1 VPGGAEIRLLSRA
14 GSRSIGDAAVR
25 SAWQHGG
32 FVRILL
38 APAASLYRAGV
49 AVRRFRAGRG
59 RAQTVGAPVVSIG
72 NLTVGGT
79 GKTPAALW
87 LAERLRRDGLRPA
100 IVSRGYGGTLER
112 RVVTVADGSGP
123 LFSVDEIG
131 DEATLLA
138 ERFRGPIVC
147 GADRVAAAREAV
159 EAHGA
164 GVIVADDAF
173 QHWRLA
179 RDFDLVLVDGRTGFG
194 NGSLL
199 PAGPL
204 REPLGALRR
213 AHAIV
218 VTKSAGAD
226 ALAPAL
232 ARHAPGVPV
241 FAATLTAREL
251 VRAEEGELRAAP
263 LGELLGRRVVAVS
276 AVAQPHSFYELLGE
290 LEARPIEVL
299 EFPDHHPYTNDDWQR
314 ITQAAHRAELVVCTE
329 KDLVKLRR
337 FPFARGRLVAL
348 RVDFR
353 LGAHEEALYRSI
365 RERLDGALVDPSRA
379 C

>member
-1 VPGGAEIRLLSRA
+1 MSSGGIGRA
-14 GSRSIGDAAVR
+14 ALRDA
-25 SAWQHGG
+25 WTHGG
-32 FVRILL
+32 PVRALL
-38 APAASLYRAGV
+38 TPAASLYRAGL
-49 AVRRFRAGRG
+49 ALRRLKFRIGVGGPQSA
-59 RAQTVGAPVVSIG
+59 GAPVVSVG

-100 IVSRGYGGTLER
+100 IVTRGYGGKLER
-112 RVVTVADGSGP
+112 RVVTVADERGP

-138 ERFRGPIVC
+138 ERFRGPVVC

-159 EAHGA
+159 GAHRA
-164 GVIVADDAF
+164 SVVVLDDGF
-173 QHWRLA
+173 QHWRLE
-179 RDFDLVLVDGRTGFG
+179 RDFDLVLVDGQSGFG

-204 REPLGALRR
+204 REPLHALKR
-213 AHAIV
+213 ADAIV
-218 VTKSAGAD
+218 VTKSAGVG

-232 ARHAPGVPV
+232 ERHARGVPV
-241 FAATLTAREL
+241 FAAALAAREL
-251 VRAEEGELRAAP
+251 VRAEDGELKPAP
-263 LGELLGRRVVAVS
+263 LGDLVGRRVVAVS
-276 AVAQPHSFYELLGE
+276 AVAQPQSFYDILGD
-290 LEARPIEVL
+290 LETQSVEVL
-299 EFPDHHPYTNDDWQR
+299 EFPDHHLYTHDDWQR

-353 LGAHEEALYRSI
+353 LGDHEDALYGSI
-365 RERLDGALVDPSRA
+365 RERIERALVDASST

>member
-1 VPGGAEIRLLSRA
+1 MASSGVGRA
-14 GSRSIGDAAVR
+14 ALRDA
-25 SAWQHGG
+25 WEHGG
-32 FVRILL
+32 PLRALL
-38 APAASLYRAGV
+38 TPAASVYRAGL
-49 AVRRFRAGRG
+49 ALRRLKYRLV
-59 RAQTVGAPVVSIG
+59 RAQAVGAPVVSIG
-72 NLTVGGT
+72 NVTVGGT

-100 IVSRGYGGTLER
+100 IVTRGYGGTLER
-112 RVVTVADGSGP
+112 RTVTVADERGP
-123 LFSVDEIG
+123 LLSVDEIG

-159 EAHGA
+159 EVHGA
-164 GVIVADDAF
+164 GVVVVDDGF
-173 QHWRLA
+173 QHWRLQ

-213 AHAIV
+213 ADAIV
-218 VTKSAGAD
+218 VTKSPGVG
-226 ALAPAL
+226 ALAPTL
-232 ARHAPGVPV
+232 ERHAPGVPL
-241 FAATLTAREL
+241 FAAALTAREL
-251 VRAEEGELRAAP
+251 VRSEDGELRPAP
-263 LGELLGRRVVAVS
+263 LGDLVGRRVVAVC
-276 AVAQPHSFYELLGE
+276 AVAQPHSFYESLGE
-290 LEARPIEVL
+290 LETRSVEVL
-299 EFPDHHPYTNDDWQR
+299 EFPDHHRYTHDDWQR

-353 LGAHEEALYRSI
+353 LGGHEDALYESI
-365 RERLDGALVDPSRA
+365 RARVDRSPSAAGESRA
-379 C
+379 DMVGG